1 MERRK
6 TPRKDWVISKDDVGR
21 AVLEWKV
28 DPLRAKRMESDP
40 CARTYDFLNRLS
52 SPDLT
57 LEEEAAKRDH
67 GAHVQ
72 PVRSRAAA
80 PPNENIF
87 GLSGRRDLSRR
98 SVRQKENPR
107 PFDRGFCIKSLAM
120 TYSRVG

>member
-57 LEEEAAKRDH
+57 LEEEVAKRDT
-67 GAHVQ
+67 ARTFN
-72 PVRSRAAA
+72 PYDRA
-80 PPNENIF
+80 
-87 GLSGRRDLSRR
+87 R
-98 SVRQKENPR
+98 PR
-107 PFDRGFCIKSLAM
+107 HRAKTFSD
-120 TYSRVG
+120 